1 MLFLRIVVG
10 QGFVAD
16 LASFGDVSPDRGN
29 VWAFC
34 HLLDL
39 FRWFPLAP

>member
-1 MLFLRIVVG
+1 MLFLRIVVV

-16 LASFGDVSPDRGN
+16 LASFGDVSPDRCN

-34 HLLDL
+34 HLLDF
-39 FRWFPLAP
+39 FRWFSLTP